1 MHLRRFVAVFLLSSI
16 FTFSISAQDRETPVT
31 WSLKAA
37 STEINQSDRF
47 TVSLTA
53 KIENGWHLYATQ
65 QPIATGPR
73 PTKITLPE
81 GQFFSLVNL
90 SEPKPSTEFDDNFKA
105 ETSWYA
111 GEVTFQLMLTVK
123 SDAPIEKQTLQL
135 QTYFQS
141 CTKEKCLA
149 PRKEILTLSINV
161 NAAPKRGA
169 VVVSEADEK
178 QFLTAMRTPD
188 AKQRVIALE
197 KILSGSA
204 SQTQQSLGSRAI
216 VEALLE
222 ISPYQKEKILTA
234 SERLLNVT
242 DEDSREIWR
251 TYLANLWLEKNVL
264 LEEAE
269 KYAAQNIELR
279 GTSVKP
285 DSLATLGRIYL
296 KRNKTKEG
304 EELIKKAF
312 SLDASLPA
320 AMLGMGEISAAQ
332 NDHKTA
338 LDFFAK
344 VYLSGRGGAASRQLT
359 AEAYRKI
366 YPNNLNELETWLDEK
381 YRRDFPAQIKTERYQ
396 PTPKRT
402 NRVILLEAFNGA
414 ACAPCIATDLSIEA
428 ATKRFSTNEFAVIA
442 YHLHIPDV
450 DPMTNAPSEIRRA
463 YYGTRAAPT
472 LYLNGVMI
480 SNSGGGRNQS
490 FSFFD
495 KLKTVIEGSLETPAA
510 AEIKLSATK
519 QNSLIKVSA
528 NVIPMNSNSSDL
540 RLHLV
545 LVEDEVRYTGLNG
558 IRFHQMVAR
567 AMVGKNAG
575 GLPLKANKNGA
586 FEHTF
591 DLVKIAQ
598 ANKNYLDDYEI
609 NGRNFFTKFDE
620 KKHEMDF
627 NRMSVIAFVQDHKTK
642 QIFQA
647 AQIKLS
653 ANK

>member
-1 MHLRRFVAVFLLSSI
+1 MYLRRFVAAFLLTLI
-16 FTFSISAQDRETPVT
+16 FTFSIFAQERETPINWLLET
-31 WSLKAA
+31 T
-37 STEINQSDRF
+37 STMISQGDRF

-65 QPIATGPR
+65 QPINTGPR

-81 GQFFSLVNL
+81 EQFFTLVNL
-90 SEPKPSTEFDDNFKA
+90 SEPKPNTEFDDNFKA
-105 ETSWYA
+105 ETSWHEGA
-111 GEVTFQLMLTVK
+111 VTFQLMIAVK
-123 SDAPIEKQTLQL
+123 PDTPVGKQSLQV

-178 QFLTAMRTPD
+178 QFLSALRTPD
-188 AKQRVIALE
+188 AKQRVTALE

-204 SQTQQSLGSRAI
+204 SPTQQSLGYRAMI
-216 VEALLE
+216 EALLE
-222 ISPYQKEKILTA
+222 ISPYQNEKILTA

-269 KYAAQNIELR
+269 KYASQNIELR
-279 GTSVKP
+279 GNRVKP
-285 DSLATLGRIYL
+285 DSLATLGQIYL

-304 EELIKKAF
+304 EELIKNAF

-320 AMLGMGEISAAQ
+320 AILGMGEISAAQ

-344 VYLSGRGGAASRQLT
+344 AYLSGRGGAAARKLT
-359 AEAYRKI
+359 VEAYRKI
-366 YPNNLNELETWLDEK
+366 YPNNLNELEAWLDAK
-381 YRRDFPAQIKTERYQ
+381 YLRDFLSPIITERYQ
-396 PTPKRT
+396 ATPKRT
-402 NRVILLEAFNGA
+402 NRVILLEAFNGT

-428 ATKRFSTNEFAVIA
+428 AAKRFSTDEFAVIA
-442 YHLHIPDV
+442 YHVHIPDV
-450 DPMTNAPSEIRRA
+450 DPLVNAASEIRRG
-463 YYGTRAAPT
+463 YYGIRVAPT
-472 LYLNGVMI
+472 LYLNGIMI
-480 SNSGGGRNQS
+480 SNGGGGRNQS
-490 FSFFD
+490 PAFFE
-495 KLKTVIEGSLETPAA
+495 KLKTVIDGSLETSAA

-528 NVIPMNSNSSDL
+528 NVDPMNSNASDL

-545 LVEDEVRYTGLNG
+545 LVEDEVRYTGVNG
-558 IRFHQMVAR
+558 VRFHQMVAR
-567 AMVGKNAG
+567 AMAGKNAE
-575 GLPLKANKNGA
+575 GLPLKANKSAA
-586 FEHTF
+586 FEYTF
-591 DLVKIAQ
+591 DLVKIVQ

-627 NRMSVIAFVQDHKTK
+627 NRMSVIAFVQDQKTK

-653 ANK
+653 SR